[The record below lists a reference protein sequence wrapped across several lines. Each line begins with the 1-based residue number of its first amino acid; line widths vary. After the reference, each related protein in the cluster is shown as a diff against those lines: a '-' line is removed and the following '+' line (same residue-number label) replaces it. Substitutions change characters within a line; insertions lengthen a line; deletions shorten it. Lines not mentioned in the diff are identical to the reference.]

1 MTLNLNASLVAD
13 TFSTTEL
20 FCFLTYNNVAKR
32 LCTMVSFY
40 QLSKIIFT
48 SSKIVLI
55 SFNLYNLKWYIVI
68 MLCLVINYSYHFLFI
83 EENANF
89 KYFRFEKQVMI
100 VSNWKAFLSF
110 GSNLKNTSTQNWH
123 TDFKCYFLRK
133 LDCFYWILTK
143 MFNL

>member
-1 MTLNLNASLVAD
+1 MWQSVYALWFLSINYPKL
-13 TFSTTEL
+13 FSHRQKL
-20 FCFLTYNNVAKR
+20 FWYLLIYIIWNDILFK
-32 LCTMVSFY
+32 VSFN
-40 QLSKIIFT
+40 
-48 SSKIVLI
+48 SSIR
-55 SFNLYNLKWYIVI
+55 I

-133 LDCFYWILTK
+133 LDFFYWILTK